1 MVSEFTIQ
9 VQGDQALLEVLAALK
24 GRAVNQRPAW
34 DLIGAGLV
42 ANADKRFET
51 KMDPTGTPWAPWADS
66 TKRARQK
73 SGRGTLLELTRMMRA
88 SLNHQAQEDGVVVG
102 LGRSYA
108 PYHETGTRNKDESPR
123 MPRRGMLLA
132 SLEPP
137 TLGREDRQFVLDTL
151 MEFLHG

>member
-1 MVSEFTIQ
+1 MGTEFRIE
-9 VQGDQALLEVLAALK
+9 VQGDQELLQVLAALK
-24 GRAVNQRPAW
+24 ARTVNQRPAW
-34 DLIGAGLV
+34 DLIGAGLA
-42 ANADKRFET
+42 ANADRRFET
-51 KMDPTGTPWAPWADS
+51 KTDPAGHPWAAWADI
-66 TKRARQK
+66 TKLARKK

-88 SLNHQAQEDGVVVG
+88 SLNHQAQDDGVVVG

-108 PYHETGTRNKDESPR
+108 GFHETGTRK

-137 TLGREDRQFVLDTL
+137 TLGPEDRQWVLDTL